1 MRDEF
6 ISYGA
11 ATGFSEET
19 MTAVLDPV
27 QIEQDMKDAISGL
40 YAKSPYRYDRPA
52 IAEQAYAA
60 MEAEAAEKGVTLEG
74 ETADNVRV
82 VAEAV
87 RQVYTSA
94 TSVPLL
100 SLLYTGL
107 QKLRTVL
114 LIGLPLCLVFVA
126 MAATLMLRIS
136 RHDAILG
143 ARSLSFAL
151 GGAGL
156 VSLVIGLA
164 VAPTL
169 GLDRLNLNPPG
180 AQGPAGQLYP
190 RHVWA
195 LCALCGHLSGAGRR
209 RGPAAAPAP
218 REKAEIS
225 AARCRF

>member
-1 MRDEF
+1 
-6 ISYGA
+6 
-11 ATGFSEET
+11 

-87 RQVYTSA
+87 RQVYASA

-100 SLLYTGL
+100 SLLYNGL

-169 GLDRLNLNPPG
+169 GLDRLNLNPRRSRTCWSAISTACLG
-180 AQGPAGQLYP
+180 
-190 RHVWA
+190 A
-195 LCALCGHLSGAGRR
+195 LCSLRSSIWCWPPPWACCCTRTA
-209 RGPAAAPAP
+209 
-218 REKAEIS
+218 
-225 AARCRF
+225 

>member
-1 MRDEF
+1 
-6 ISYGA
+6 
-11 ATGFSEET
+11 

-82 VAEAV
+82 MAEAV
-87 RQVYTSA
+87 RQVYACA

-169 GLDRLNLNPPG
+169 GLDRLNLT
-180 AQGPAGQLYP
+180 P
-190 RHVWA
+190 RRSKICWSAISTACLGA
-195 LCALCGHLSGAGRR
+195 LCSLRSSIWCWPPPWACLLHPHRV
-209 RGPAAAPAP
+209 
-218 REKAEIS
+218 KKQK
-225 AARCRF
+225 